1 MIDFNF
7 ETDFQLKHETKL
19 QTWIGD
25 VISAEG
31 FELGEVSYVFC
42 DDEYLHKLNV
52 EFLDHDTLTD
62 IISFDYGM
70 GKQVNGEIYI
80 SVERV
85 ADNANDFIVTFDDE
99 LHRVIIHGILH
110 LCGYKD
116 KTEEDAESMRERE
129 NKYVDLLNSY

>member
-85 ADNANDFIVTFDDE
+85 ADNANDFIVTFEDE